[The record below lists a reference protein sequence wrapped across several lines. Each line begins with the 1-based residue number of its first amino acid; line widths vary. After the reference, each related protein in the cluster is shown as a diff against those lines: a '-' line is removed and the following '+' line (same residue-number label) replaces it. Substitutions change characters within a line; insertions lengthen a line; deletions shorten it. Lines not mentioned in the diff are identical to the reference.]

1 MLYLTDNSYF
11 ILIILLIFIHIDSTS
26 LKLPIDDDCVS
37 CSDLPPVP
45 DDLHIPMTP
54 NFIPTNDEEILPHTM
69 LVQCT
74 PKKMTK
80 QEVNI
85 DDKIEIITEIDSVA
99 LPDDTDDHHCISS
112 TNTSQSNVSPTED
125 RNLPNEYRADSPPSL
140 VFSSSAAIDTYD
152 CDPKYYDDNDP
163 VLADD
168 DNMYS
173 SLPSLKLDFLPSSA
187 SDSDKIV
194 CPSKSG
200 LDNVVDDD
208 APNHITDDSSCSL
221 TSSPP
226 LSDDY
231 DNDDQFPLPPPP
243 PVKLP
248 PEHRINNLETE
259 LVANEIDRKLDY
271 ESTQPSPQDDEL
283 DTSFGDFSE
292 FTVGEVQVPDDATLN
307 CDSSKMM
314 TIDADFTADFSQFD
328 AISSSGGNNVAV
340 AVVDAADDGE
350 DGQQATCRDFD
361 DDDEFDDFATFDDTK
376 VQTTDI
382 SETLA
387 VPKYDDD
394 DDLGDGDDDDFGD
407 FSDFTQSQS
416 AAVPAPPPPIVPN
429 LTVDNV
435 SGKIGSVLDMMF
447 PVGDE
452 VIVDAEMLAKEL
464 DSGTTCQLKDF
475 DNSKA
480 SEHLWASSVGKNALV
495 TALGIDLRNIVS
507 WFLWPL

>member
-1 MLYLTDNSYF
+1 MYISNP
-11 ILIILLIFIHIDSTS
+11 IIDSLS
-26 LKLPIDDDCVS
+26 LKLPNEDDCVS

-54 NFIPTNDEEILPHTM
+54 NFSQTNDTEIPPHTL
-69 LVQCT
+69 LVQT
-74 PKKMTK
+74 PKKMPE
-80 QEVNI
+80 QEVNNL
-85 DDKIEIITEIDSVA
+85 DKIEIRTEIARDGPLA
-99 LPDDTDDHHCISS
+99 DTDAHQCISS
-112 TNTSQSNVSPTED
+112 SSSNSPDSKVSPTED
-125 RNLPNEYRADSPPSL
+125 SRNLPNEYRADSPPSL
-140 VFSSSAAIDTYD
+140 VFSESAAIDTYD
-152 CDPKYYDDNDP
+152 CDPKYYDDADPVNDP
-163 VLADD
+163 IPVDGDAA
-168 DNMYS
+168 NMYS

-187 SDSDKIV
+187 SDSDKIE
-194 CPSKSG
+194 CASKSG
-200 LDNVVDDD
+200 SDNIVDDI
-208 APNHITDDSSCSL
+208 PIHITDDSSSL

-231 DNDDQFPLPPPP
+231 GNDDQFPLPPPP
-243 PVKLP
+243 PAKLP
-248 PEHRINNLETE
+248 PEHPLNNLETE
-259 LVANEIDRKLDY
+259 LVANELAGKVDG
-271 ESTQPSPQDDEL
+271 ESTQLSPQDDEL

-307 CDSSKMM
+307 CDSSKVM

-340 AVVDAADDGE
+340 AVVDAGDDGE

-387 VPKYDDD
+387 VPKFDD
-394 DDLGDGDDDDFGD
+394 DDLDVAADDDDDFGD

-416 AAVPAPPPPIVPN
+416 AAVAPPLQIVPN
-429 LTVDNV
+429 LTADNV
-435 SGKIGSVLDMMF
+435 VGKIVSLLDIMF
-447 PVGDE
+447 PVGDDE
-452 VIVDAEMLAKEL
+452 DVIAVGEKVVAENV

-480 SEHLWASSVGKNALV
+480 GEHQWASSVGKNALV

-507 WFLWPL
+507 WFGL